1 MRQKE
6 TNRGPFEKLSEGL
19 WRIDCCL
26 ENRVTKESLPS
37 FLIEETDRVNE
48 VIDPAGVL
56 C

>member
-1 MRQKE
+1 MDSCPK
-6 TNRGPFEKLSEGL
+6 
-19 WRIDCCL
+19 
-26 ENRVTKESLPS
+26 NRVTKESLPS